1 MCGIAG
7 ILRPDG
13 LFDAPE
19 PARGAESAVRRMVD
33 SQRHRGPDQ
42 DGLLR
47 LPGAVLGHTRLSIF
61 DLSEAGRQPLC
72 NETGDV
78 WVSYNGEVYNFGPLR
93 VELIARGH
101 RFHCGSDTEVLVHGY
116 EEWGLLGMLERLE
129 GMFAFCLHDVR
140 RRLSYLVRDRLGIKP
155 LYYSWDGHQL
165 AFASEVKALR
175 RGGAT
180 AFDRDREAL
189 AGFLAF
195 GSIPAPL
202 TQYKQVRCL
211 EPGHYLVLS
220 SRGMEDNVYW
230 VPPEEGA
237 RPSAAISLPE
247 LLRDSVKQH
256 LAADVDTGV
265 FLSGGIDSAAIVSLA
280 RMAGVEKLTTL
291 TVAFEES
298 EFNEESP
305 ARMLA
310 AHYST
315 DHCQLVVRKDDFLAE
330 LPRVFE
336 AMDQPSIDGVNSYF
350 VSWMARQAGVKVAL
364 SGLGADEV
372 FWGYHYYRWLTRYR
386 SMFDLLMRGP
396 ASSQWLV
403 ERAFRIAGSISGQ
416 DRWSR
421 FLAAPGNFAGALYGF
436 LRGFLSPPW
445 IQRTLSLDSRS
456 LRETMERQWSHAR
469 NGAASTPARTFN
481 RIELSRYLH
490 DTLLRDTDVFSMA
503 HSIEVRVPFLDR
515 RIVEWAMLEP
525 DERKV
530 TTRINKPLL
539 VDSVPPMPIELDAAK
554 KRGFVF
560 PIREWMRSEPERF
573 LPYVERID
581 YLDTRAVRDLWNG
594 FLAGRTHWSR
604 AWGLVAL
611 GARF

>member
-7 ILRPDG
+7 ILRADG
-13 LFDAPE
+13 LFGTEGPG
-19 PARGAESAVRRMVD
+19 RIAESAVRRMVD
-33 SQRHRGPDQ
+33 AQRHRGPD
-42 DGLLR
+42 DEGLLR
-47 LPGAVLGHTRLSIF
+47 LPGAVLGHRRLSIF

-72 NETGDV
+72 NETRDV
-78 WVSYNGEVYNFGPLR
+78 WVTYNGEVYNFGPLR
-93 VELIARGH
+93 AELIARGH

-116 EEWGLLGMLERLE
+116 EEWGLLGMLEKLE

-140 RRLSYLVRDRLGIKP
+140 RRVSYLVRDRLGIKP
-155 LYYSWDGHQL
+155 LYYSWDGQQI

-175 RGGAT
+175 RGGVT
-180 AFDRDREAL
+180 EFDRDREAL
-189 AGFLAF
+189 AGFLAY
-195 GSIPAPL
+195 GSIPSPL

-211 EPGHYLVLS
+211 EPGHYLTLS
-220 SRGMEDNVYW
+220 SRGMEDSIYW
-230 VPPEEGA
+230 APPGEGA
-237 RPSAAISLPE
+237 RSGEGGSLSV
-247 LLRDSVKQH
+247 LLRDSVKQQ
-256 LAADVDTGV
+256 LAADVTTGV

-310 AHYST
+310 SHYST
-315 DHCQLVVRKDDFLAE
+315 DHCQLVVRKADFLTE

-396 ASSQWLV
+396 ASLQWLG
-403 ERAFRIAGSISGQ
+403 ERALRLLGAISRQ

-436 LRGFLSPPW
+436 LRGFLSPSW
-445 IQRTLSLDSRS
+445 IQRTLSLDDRS
-456 LRETMERQWSHAR
+456 LRETMERQWSSGR
-469 NGAASTPARTFN
+469 GSNASTPARAFN
-481 RIELSRYLH
+481 RIEISRYLH
-490 DTLLRDTDVFSMA
+490 DTLLRDTDAFSMA
-503 HSIEVRVPFLDR
+503 HSIEVRVPFLDS
-515 RIVEWAMLEP
+515 RIVDWAMAEP

-530 TTRINKPLL
+530 TARINKPLL

-560 PIREWMRSEPERF
+560 PIREWMGSEPERF

-581 YLDTRAVRDLWNG
+581 FLEPRAVRELWDG
-594 FLAGRTHWSR
+594 FLTGRTHWSR

>member
-7 ILRPDG
+7 IVRTDG
-13 LFDAPE
+13 RFEAAE
-19 PARGAESAVRRMVD
+19 PAREAEAAVRRMID
-33 SQRHRGPDQ
+33 AQRHRGPD
-42 DGLLR
+42 DEGLLR
-47 LPGAVLGHTRLSIF
+47 LPDAILGHRRLSIF
-61 DLSEAGRQPLC
+61 DLSAAGRQPLC
-72 NETGDV
+72 NETRDV
-78 WVSYNGEVYNFGPLR
+78 WVTYNGEVYNFAPLR
-93 VELIARGH
+93 AQLIARGH
-101 RFHCGSDTEVLVHGY
+101 RFQCASDTEVLVHGY
-116 EEWGLLGMLERLE
+116 EEWGLSGMLEKLE

-140 RRLSYLVRDRLGIKP
+140 RRLTYLVRDRLGIKP
-155 LYYSWDGHQL
+155 LYYSWDGGQL
-165 AFASEVKALR
+165 VFASEVKALR
-175 RGGAT
+175 RGGVT
-180 AFDRDREAL
+180 QFNRDRDAL

-202 TQYKQVRCL
+202 TQYKQIRCL
-211 EPGHYLVLS
+211 EPGHYLALG
-220 SRGMEDNVYW
+220 SRGMEDHAYW
-230 VPPEEGA
+230 TPPREGMHQN
-237 RPSAAISLPE
+237 RSASLPE

-256 LAADVDTGV
+256 LAADVNTGV

-291 TVAFEES
+291 TVAFEEA

-305 ARMLA
+305 ARKLA

-315 DHCQLVVRKDDFLAE
+315 DHCQLLVRKADFLAE
-330 LPRVFE
+330 LPKVFE

-396 ASSQWLV
+396 ASLQWLG
-403 ERAFRIAGSISGQ
+403 ERALRTLGAVSGQ

-445 IQRTLSLDSRS
+445 IQRMLSLDSRS
-456 LRETMERQWSHAR
+456 LRETMEHQWSRGTAP
-469 NGAASTPARTFN
+469 AATSPARAFN
-481 RIELSRYLH
+481 RIEMSRYLH
-490 DTLLRDTDVFSMA
+490 DTLLRDTDAFSMA
-503 HSIEVRVPFLDR
+503 HSIEVRVPFLDS

-530 TTRINKPLL
+530 TARINKPLL
-539 VDSVPPMPIELDAAK
+539 VDAVPPMPIELDAAK

-560 PIREWMRSEPERF
+560 PIREWMRSEPDRF
-573 LPYVERID
+573 RPYVERID
-581 YLDTRAVRDLWNG
+581 FLDRATVRELWDG
-594 FLAGRTHWSR
+594 FLTGRTHWSR